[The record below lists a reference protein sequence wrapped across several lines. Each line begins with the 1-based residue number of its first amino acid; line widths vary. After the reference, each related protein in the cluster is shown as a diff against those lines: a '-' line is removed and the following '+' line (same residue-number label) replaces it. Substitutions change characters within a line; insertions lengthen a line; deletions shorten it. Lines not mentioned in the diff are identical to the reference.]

1 MSIIIREF
9 RCGDCGA
16 TFESTLP
23 VDEVACPTC
32 SAQEAERVFLTPPAV
47 RSPSTGRTDKI
58 LGELAQDYGLS
69 NMTNRDG
76 AAVKRAPTGEDA
88 PQFAAPN
95 PQIAQAL
102 SKLGNNADGF
112 SSVMPALR
120 SAGGPRAWAKEPLKR

>member
-1 MSIIIREF
+1 MPIIRQF
-9 RCGDCGA
+9 RCCDCGT
-16 TFESTLP
+16 TFESMQT
-23 VDEVACPTC
+23 VEEAECPKC
-32 SAQEAERVFLTPPAV
+32 SAPEPERVFLTPPAI
-47 RSPSTGRTDKI
+47 RSQNTGRTDKI

-69 NMTNRDG
+69 NMSNRYG
-76 AAVKRAPTGEDA
+76 AAVKRAPTGADA

-95 PQIAQAL
+95 PQISQVL

>member
-16 TFESTLP
+16 TFESTDP
-23 VDEVACPTC
+23 VEEVACPTC

-47 RSPSTGRTDKI
+47 RSPTTGRTDKI

-69 NMTNRDG
+69 NMSNRGG
-76 AAVKRAPTGEDA
+76 APVKQAPSGNSA

-95 PQIAQAL
+95 PQISQAL
-102 SKLGNNADGF
+102 AKLGNNADGF

-120 SAGGPRAWAKEPLKR
+120 SAGGPRAWTKVPERR